1 MTIVLFIIYL
11 VGAICTA
18 RRLSVPT
25 MSREQ
30 RPFVSAI
37 VWPFTVTVFGLF
49 VLLALLAHW
58 YDRLAV
64 AREGQTADFRENPAA
79 DDAQEAIKPDGRKW

>member
-1 MTIVLFIIYL
+1 VTTVLFIIYL
-11 VGAICTA
+11 VGAIWTA
-18 RRLSVPT
+18 RRLNVPT

-30 RPFVSAI
+30 RPFLSAV

-64 AREGQTADFRENPAA
+64 AIEGQTPDFRETPAA
-79 DDAQEAIKPDGRKW
+79 INAQEAIKPDRRKW

>member
-1 MTIVLFIIYL
+1 
-11 VGAICTA
+11 
-18 RRLSVPT
+18 

-30 RPFVSAI
+30 RPFVNAI

-64 AREGQTADFRENPAA
+64 TLEGQTADFQANPAA
-79 DDAQEAIKPDGRKW
+79 VDAQEASEPDDRKYGGSQFERARKGAER

>member
-1 MTIVLFIIYL
+1 
-11 VGAICTA
+11 
-18 RRLSVPT
+18 

-30 RPFVSAI
+30 RPFVSVV

-64 AREGQTADFRENPAA
+64 PLEGQTADFRENPTAV
-79 DDAQEAIKPDGRKW
+79 DAQEAIKPDGRKW